1 MAIGD
6 PITMELRLAKIATGA
21 KVNKGEV
28 VGVTTRLTFEA
39 DDVGEEQ
46 VEQLARLQHHQAVTV
61 IVQAAQLELAL
72 PGPKGRRRRAS

>member
-21 KVNKGEV
+21 TVRKGEV

-46 VEQLARLQHHQAVTV
+46 VEQLARLQHHQAVRV
-61 IVQAAQLELAL
+61 IVQAAQLELEL
-72 PGPKGRRRRAS
+72 HGPKGRSRRA